1 MGVVLRG
8 QDETLGRTAAI
19 KLLSPD
25 RVSNPAARSA
35 FQREAKAISRLKHAH
50 IASLYEY
57 GDDPNEPFLAMEW
70 VEGRSLK
77 ELIDEGPLALDRAVS
92 LLGQMLSALDY
103 AHSLG
108 IIHRDIKPA
117 NLMLKEGFG
126 EPQLIIVDF
135 GLATILTDSGGTT
148 SVTGPLFGTPL
159 YLPPE
164 VAAGEKVDGR
174 ADLYCAA
181 LVFFEMLTAKAAFGP
196 GTVTEI
202 ISKHLHAQRPVLSEQ
217 APHLPVALDDVL
229 RKALN
234 RFPDYRYQTG
244 KEFAEA
250 VALALL
256 PAPPVDPT
264 SELTIETKPVVATKP
279 AAKPMSNVRKFL
291 LFLCVMIILTGLSFW
306 ALIVYLM
313 VFPDPPQTSS
323 PSPIASGSSSP
334 SASSSPVAVESPSAT
349 SSPKG
354 PVKPSLAWQ
363 SPSNDGKY
371 LVEGK
376 SLLIVS
382 GDESCQA
389 LQAADGQIVWKAASG
404 GRPVLF
410 PAAEPTQVLLQQKH
424 GWMSFELATGKKL
437 WSLDL
442 KSPVLS
448 GVVSDDEILYT
459 AAGSDIVAV
468 DPSDGSI
475 GWKTTSSAP
484 LTAVPPAIG
493 PSELIVATAGPQV
506 RAFDLRTHQEA
517 WHIKPPARPTCFA
530 LAPKGILVIGCEDG
544 QSACVSQ
551 RAGKPLWSS
560 PVSQATSVLNI
571 LAWTDQ
577 TIIAGKGGEIGSYDE
592 EGTLQ
597 WMFQAGEELAGP
609 VEYDGEIIHVMT
621 KSGQHSGVL
630 INTGRDAWPSLDLAQ
645 ADKSTVV
652 TSGPLC
658 AEEWLF
664 QIVAGKVLA
673 YRSGSSPPP

>member
-77 ELIDEGPLALDRAVS
+77 ELIDEGPLPLDRAVS

-117 NLMLKEGFG
+117 NLMLKEGLG

-135 GLATILTDSGGTT
+135 GLATTLTDSGGTT

-181 LVFFEMLTAKAAFGP
+181 LVFYEMLTAKTVFGP

-202 ISKHLHAQRPVLSEQ
+202 ISHHLHAQRPVLSEH
-217 APHLPVALDDVL
+217 APHLPVALDDVV

-244 KEFAEA
+244 KEFSEA
-250 VALALL
+250 VALALQ
-256 PAPPVDPT
+256 PGAP
-264 SELTIETKPVVATKP
+264 VATESEPEVEAKP

-291 LFLCVMIILTGLSFW
+291 LFVCVIVILAGLSFW
-306 ALIVYLM
+306 ALIIYLM
-313 VFPDPPQTSS
+313 IFPDHPRTAS
-323 PSPIASGSSSP
+323 PSPTASVSSSP
-334 SASSSPVAVESPSAT
+334 TASSPVAMDSPSAT
-349 SSPKG
+349 ASPKG
-354 PVKPSLAWQ
+354 PVRPNLAWQ
-363 SPSNDGKY
+363 SSSNDGRY
-371 LVEGK
+371 LAEGK

-382 GDESCQA
+382 GAETCQA
-389 LQAADGQIVWKAASG
+389 LQAATGEVVWKTTAG

-410 PAAEPTQVLLQQKH
+410 PASEPTQVLLQQPR
-424 GWMSFELATGKKL
+424 GWISFELSTGKKL

-442 KSPVLS
+442 KTPVLS

-459 AAGSDIVAV
+459 TAGSEIVAV

-475 GWKTTSSAP
+475 AWKARSSAP
-484 LTAVPPAIG
+484 LSAVPPAIG

-530 LAPKGILVIGCEDG
+530 LAPKGILVIGCDDG

-577 TIIAGKGGEIGSYDE
+577 TIIAGAGGEIGSYDE
-592 EGTLQ
+592 EGNLQ
-597 WMFQAGEELAGP
+597 WMFQAGEELSGP
-609 VEYDGEIIHVMT
+609 VEYDGEIIRLTT
-621 KSGQHSGVL
+621 KSAQLSGVSL
-630 INTGRDAWPSLDLAQ
+630 STGRDAWPSIDLAQ
-645 ADKSTVV
+645 GDKSKAVAT
-652 TSGPLC
+652 GPLC

-664 QIVAGKVLA
+664 QIVAGQVLA
-673 YRSGSSPPP
+673 YKSGNSPPP